1 MTVLRPVPVALATA
15 LLLALAGC
23 GSGDDGPTTT
33 SSAAGARPT
42 PRAATTDVGGVRPF
56 AASSVWNQRVSGAS
70 AALDSPRMIRLAAE
84 SPGPAD
90 DISRR
95 SRLNRRRLF
104 VNTRGWAPPVYR
116 VGTGRPVRLLCRQGR
131 CVAGG
136 GAVPSEL
143 RLPDDA
149 SSDPGHDGWMILVDE
164 QQDLVWDL
172 WRARRVGDT
181 ISYQFSRRWRLS
193 GDGAGILESA
203 ATPRTPSVRGS
214 GVPLLAGLIRP
225 QELRA
230 GRIEHALAISVPSP
244 AAGRF
249 VRPAS
254 TTNGLGPVGSLPE
267 GARLRLKADAAT
279 RALRAAGRLRTSD
292 PAVVDPAEINRANPL
307 VSSSAIEGG
316 DDASTLTGD
325 GSTGRL
331 DTVRERSARA
341 IVRALR
347 EYGAIVVDRADAPTL
362 YAQSNVDYGR
372 LLYGNELGEL
382 RLTDFEVVD
391 LGRELEDD
399 DAPEEAVR

>member
-1 MTVLRPVPVALATA
+1 MTPRRSVPVALATA
-15 LLLALAGC
+15 MLLALAGC
-23 GSGDDGPTTT
+23 GSGDDGATTT
-33 SSAAGARPT
+33 SSATPGTRTT
-42 PRAATTDVGGVRPF
+42 PRAATSDAGGDQPF
-56 AASSVWNQRVSGAS
+56 AASSVWNQRVAGAS
-70 AALDSPRMIRLAAE
+70 ADLDSPRMIRLAAA
-84 SPGPAD
+84 SPGPRD

-116 VGTGRPVRLLCRQGR
+116 VGTGRVVRLVCRQGR

-181 ISYQFSRRWRLS
+181 ISYQFSRRWRLT

-203 ATPRTPSVRGS
+203 DTPRTPSVRGS

-230 GRIEHALAISVPSP
+230 GRIDHALAISVPSP

-254 TTNGLGPVGSLPE
+254 TTNGLGPARSLPE

-292 PAVVDPAEINRANPL
+292 PAVVDPAEVNRSNPL
-307 VSSSAIEGG
+307 VSSSTIER
-316 DDASTLTGD
+316 DDSSLAGD

-362 YAQSNVDYGR
+362 YAQSNYDYGR

-382 RLTDFEVVD
+382 RLSDFEVVD
-391 LGRELEDD
+391 LGRELDDD